1 MQSHFIMSANTT
13 ANKVLNTQRTN
24 RKKKKKENA
33 QQISKTI
40 RDIYTARTI

>member
-13 ANKVLNTQRTN
+13 ENKDFNTQRTN
-24 RKKKKKENA
+24 RKKKKRA
-33 QQISKTI
+33 QQMSKTI